1 MRTVPPSSAAS
12 DAIACRC
19 AREIAS
25 ESHDEGKT
33 PIPAIDNAVE
43 TIQPQKKANN

>member
-1 MRTVPPSSAAS
+1 MRTAPSPSAAS

-33 PIPAIDNAVE
+33 PIPVIDSAVE
-43 TIQPQKKANN
+43 RIHPQKKANN